1 MWILFAALRVP
12 FVSSGVDVVGANF
25 RTCRFIRSRL
35 LAVWIRSASIVLR
48 TYRVPS
54 GFGIVG
60 RGPNVSLCRFGR
72 IGSAVSVRSK
82 KEGWDRNSLSFA
94 SPISDRR
101 RQPFLGWS
109 IHYGSDLVLSTCSF
123 RDRIRRCEVMDA
135 PIQRC
140 YPFRNVD
147 WGCWHSVPDVF
158 LPTFSAR
165 DFGQTDS
172 AASVFSEWVLARCS
186 PGLRCSIR
194 DRRGQRKFWTN
205 RISGVGLCTRQAEIT
220 ALRA

>member
-25 RTCRFIRSRL
+25 RTSRFIRSRL
-35 LAVWIRSASIVLR
+35 LAVRIRSASIVLR
-48 TYRVPS
+48 TYCVPS
-54 GFGIVG
+54 GFGIIG

-109 IHYGSDLVLSTCSF
+109 IHYCSDFVLSRSAFEAACT
-123 RDRIRRCEVMDA
+123 RRVPSGIEFVGARLWMHRFNGVILFA
-135 PIQRC
+135 IAKYSSVGAQR
-140 YPFRNVD
+140 FLL
-147 WGCWHSVPDVF
+147 DVF
-158 LPTFSAR
+158 HPEST
-165 DFGQTDS
+165 
-172 AASVFSEWVLARCS
+172 
-186 PGLRCSIR
+186 
-194 DRRGQRKFWTN
+194 
-205 RISGVGLCTRQAEIT
+205 
-220 ALRA
+220 